1 MELGNTDNAKRHESL
16 EACVKMIMDHTD
28 GDMEKVD
35 ELLQLLRTKIEN
47 RVEKRRIII
56 MPSVPTND
64 QSLQIRTVINESA
77 IPAMGEIRSDI
88 SELTEQVRLIEE
100 RNANLNKA
108 INKRIRRMIMF
119 IGDKRI

>member
-1 MELGNTDNAKRHESL
+1 
-16 EACVKMIMDHTD
+16 
-28 GDMEKVD
+28 
-35 ELLQLLRTKIEN
+35 
-47 RVEKRRIII
+47 

-108 INKRIRRMIMF
+108 INKRIRRMIWF
-119 IGDKRI
+119 NRR